1 MTFTPIFYAGL
12 QPNEAPA
19 RIGKAKSRTIPA
31 TRSLGRP
38 LCR

>member
-1 MTFTPIFYAGL
+1 MTFTPIFYVRL

-19 RIGKAKSRTIPA
+19 RIGKSKSRTIPA
-31 TRSLGRP
+31 THSLGWP